1 MVDGSNIATESRTLP
16 SLAQLDEAVR
26 AMQAEDPD
34 RQITVIVDATFAH
47 RIDASERKTFEDA
60 NNAGEIVMPPAGAVG
75 RGDAFILQV
84 AEKADAAVLSND
96 SFQEFH
102 GEHPWLFEEGRLIG
116 GKPVE
121 GIGWVFVDRVPVRGP
136 TSRRATR
143 DAKKSTKS
151 SAKSRKQSAKRA
163 KGPAPVPSADNPPP
177 TGKNRRAGG
186 DADRRKNDRRGGA
199 KAGTAV
205 DGAKKTTKAAAK
217 KTASNKNASAKS
229 AAAEESGRSSKES
242 GGRSQPK
249 GRSQSKGNLQE
260 LNSARDFM
268 LFVTQ
273 HSIGD
278 EVTGVVD
285 RFSSHGCYLRASSA
299 QCYLPSSAMGDPP
312 PNRARDVVALGQT
325 IIVRVESLD
334 SDRRGINVVLV
345 RTVNDDGNKQQPASG
360 GKSRGRKE
368 RRTSQLLGPVA
379 DESAREENLTRSKTT
394 VATKK
399 TAKKA
404 AKKSPAKKAAKKATK
419 KQAAKATSSARATK
433 AAAKKAAKKTTK
445 KAAKKAPAK
454 KAAKKTTKKA
464 AKKAPAKKAAKK
476 TTKKAAKKAP
486 AKKAAKKTTK
496 KAAKKAPAKKK

>member
-1 MVDGSNIATESRTLP
+1 MASKSRHLVVDGSNIATESRTLP

-26 AMQAEDPD
+26 AVQAEEPD

-47 RIDASERKTFEDA
+47 RIDASERKAFEDA

-102 GEHPWLFEEGRLIG
+102 GEHPWLFDEGRLIG

-121 GIGWVFVDRVPVRGP
+121 GIGWVFVPRVPVRGP
-136 TSRRATR
+136 ASRRATKQAR
-143 DAKKSTKS
+143 DAKKSGKS
-151 SAKSRKQSAKRA
+151 GSTAKRQSSKRA
-163 KGPAPVPSADNPPP
+163 QGPAPKPSADNPPP
-177 TGKNRRAGG
+177 SRR
-186 DADRRKNDRRGGA
+186 DRRGS
-199 KAGTAV
+199 
-205 DGAKKTTKAAAK
+205 DGGDRRRQQRRKPGDEESPATDTKAKKSGGKSKGKKSDGKQSATRGGAAK
-217 KTASNKNASAKS
+217 SN
-229 AAAEESGRSSKES
+229 RSSKDD
-242 GGRSQPK
+242 GGNRSK
-249 GRSQSKGNLQE
+249 SKGAVQE
-260 LNSARDFM
+260 LNSPRDFM

-278 EVTGVVD
+278 EVTGIVD

-312 PNRARDVVALGQT
+312 PTRARDVVALGQT
-325 IIVRVESLD
+325 VIVRVESLD

-345 RTVNDDGNKQQPASG
+345 RTVSDDGNKQKPVAG
-360 GKSRGRKE
+360 GKSRGRKA
-368 RRTSQLLGPVA
+368 RRTSQRLRPVA
-379 DESAREENLTRSKTT
+379 DEAAREENLTRSKTT

-419 KQAAKATSSARATK
+419 KRAAKATSSARATK
-433 AAAKKAAKKTTK
+433 AAARKAAKKSPAKKATK

-464 AKKAPAKKAAKK
+464 AKKAPAKKAA
-476 TTKKAAKKAP
+476 
-486 AKKAAKKTTK
+486 
-496 KAAKKAPAKKK
+496 